1 MSLLLVQDCYWGVMS
16 SVTIEYTGVLL
27 GVSRQVSLLYMQEV
41 PWCVILTVTIA
52 CAGMLLGVSY

>member
-1 MSLLLVQDCYWGVMS
+1 MS
-16 SVTIEYTGVLL
+16 SGTIEYTGVLL